1 MNLLDR
7 FVLHHLQLT
16 LLEAEVITSV
26 KDPGTQEAK
35 VELNLSPRLIQ
46 ADSGED
52 LPSYHVGA
60 RLACRTGPKGR
71 PKGEPKGDPKGDMK
85 ATFKAQVGFEAIY
98 RQVSGEPVDIAE
110 FTANHASLTRQLYPL
125 LQQELRVLMNRVGL
139 EQIRLPY
146 DLAAQVHSTG
156 GETVQVSGAVH

>member
-16 LLEAEVITSV
+16 LLEAEVITMV

-52 LPSYHVGA
+52 LPSYHVSA
-60 RLACRTGPKGR
+60 RLSCRTG
-71 PKGEPKGDPKGDMK
+71 PKGDPKGDMK
-85 ATFKAQVGFEAIY
+85 AAFKAQVGFEVVY

-125 LQQELRVLMNRVGL
+125 LQQELRFLMNRVGL

-146 DLAAQVHSTG
+146 DLAAQVHSSG
-156 GETVQVSGAVH
+156 VETVQVSGAVH

>member
-16 LLEAEVITSV
+16 LLEAEVITMA
-26 KDPGTQEAK
+26 KDPGAQEAK

-60 RLACRTGPKGR
+60 RLGCRTGPKGDPR
-71 PKGEPKGDPKGDMK
+71 GEMK
-85 ATFKAQVGFEAIY
+85 AAFKAQVGFEAVY

-125 LQQELRVLMNRVGL
+125 LQQELRVLMSRVGL

>member
-16 LLEAEVITSV
+16 LLEAEVITMA

-60 RLACRTGPKGR
+60 RLGCRTGPKGDSR
-71 PKGEPKGDPKGDMK
+71 GEPKGDMK
-85 ATFKAQVGFEAIY
+85 AAFKAQVGFEAVY

-146 DLAAQVHSTG
+146 DLAAQVHSTA

>member
-7 FVLHHLQLT
+7 FVLHHLQLI
-16 LLEAEVITSV
+16 LIEAEVISTV
-26 KDPGTQEAK
+26 KDPGSQEAK

-60 RLACRTGPKGR
+60 RLGCRSGPKGD
-71 PKGEPKGDPKGDMK
+71 KK
-85 ATFKAQVGFEAIY
+85 AAFKAQVGFEAVY

-156 GETVQVSGAVH
+156 GEIVQVSGAVH